1 MGAKNQIKRNDCRR
15 RNIIDKKIKKE
26 NSSITISEITLAN
39 NETKDII
46 KKPLENWG
54 ILSKWTTKKI
64 LVKKEDFS
72 IFWSH

>member
-46 KKPLENWG
+46 KKPLEN
-54 ILSKWTTKKI
+54 
-64 LVKKEDFS
+64 
-72 IFWSH
+72 